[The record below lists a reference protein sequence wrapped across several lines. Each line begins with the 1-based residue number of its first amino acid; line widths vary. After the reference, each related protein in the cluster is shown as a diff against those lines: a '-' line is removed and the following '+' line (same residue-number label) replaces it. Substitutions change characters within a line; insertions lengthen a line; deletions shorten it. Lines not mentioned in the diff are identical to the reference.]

1 MKNQGYNSRLD
12 ESLGAR
18 NGKKSQ
24 SMKSRRNESKGMMKH
39 FGVFQGAKRRGTL
52 GDCTGK
58 KYGSSSCPP
67 GSKKYNFAKTMRKI
81 NKSK

>member
-1 MKNQGYNSRLD
+1 MAKDFIQ
-12 ESLGAR
+12 
-18 NGKKSQ
+18 K
-24 SMKSRRNESKGMMKH
+24 
-39 FGVFQGAKRRGTL
+39 VFQGAKRRGTL

-58 KYGSSSCPP
+58 KYGSASCPV

>member
-1 MKNQGYNSRLD
+1 MATKGRTKNFIQKVF
-12 ESLGAR
+12 
-18 NGKKSQ
+18 KKA
-24 SMKSRRNESKGMMKH
+24 KSK
-39 FGVFQGAKRRGTL
+39 GTL

-81 NKSK
+81 NKKK